1 MQKKNVNEKIIKNH
15 KRTRLKPKDYGGRE
29 QYNKLRKKRLEIK
42 DKFLFENAKKLYY
55 PNVFADY
62 RPTKNHLERNK
73 EAKLFEE
80 QGNYIKAA
88 ELYEKNVS
96 EKTGSPTTYKN
107 LIKIYSESGD
117 YFRIK
122 EIINITIPIF
132 IYLNDKDNTIFFLK
146 TKFDLFFGINP
157 SNQKKYHKLV
167 TKVEN
172 DYLYE
177 NCCVDNAH
185 KLYVE
190 KKRELE
196 SKANMYRN
204 L

>member
-55 PNVFADY
+55 PNVIADY

-107 LIKIYSESGD
+107 LIKIY
-117 YFRIK
+117 
-122 EIINITIPIF
+122 T
-132 IYLNDKDNTIFFLK
+132 FL
-146 TKFDLFFGINP
+146 
-157 SNQKKYHKLV
+157 LV
-167 TKVEN
+167 
-172 DYLYE
+172 
-177 NCCVDNAH
+177 
-185 KLYVE
+185 
-190 KKRELE
+190 
-196 SKANMYRN
+196 
-204 L
+204 